1 MNKVSKLI
9 AVIPKKRI
17 KQFPLLI
24 VAMIGAAL
32 EVLGIGLIPLMEI
45 ITGNGKHFLGQLS
58 PSYFQNFSQHK
69 LIVFSVSVFTL
80 AYILKAIYLI
90 LLAWFFGRFSYT
102 TKAEITNLLMRRYVD
117 APFEFHLQKN
127 SAQLIRNLTAESNQL
142 AANVLNPILVISSES
157 LLLSPYAC
165 SY

>member
-24 VAMIGAAL
+24 VAMIFGAAL
-32 EVLGIGLIPLMEI
+32 EVLGIGLIIPLMEI
-45 ITGNGKHFLGQLS
+45 ITGNGKHFLGQLA

-117 APFEFHLQKN
+117 APFEFHLQTN
-127 SAQLIRNLTAESNQL
+127 SAQLI
-142 AANVLNPILVISSES
+142 
-157 LLLSPYAC
+157 
-165 SY
+165 